1 MAEANNL
8 SQFNH
13 PHLHRLIGVCF
24 EKNDFIQIVTPLRNL
39 GSLSKYL
46 RENFKKIG
54 PEEQISY
61 CYQISSV
68 FRLNF
73 FKGWYVFFIRVWLI
87 WQKRKLSIVIWRQG
101 MF

>member
-24 EKNDFIQIVTPLRNL
+24 EKNDFIQIVTPLRDL

-68 FRLNF
+68 FRFSL
-73 FKGWYVFFIRVWLI
+73 KD
-87 WQKRKLSIVIWRQG
+87 G
-101 MF
+101 MFCF